1 MEELWKPIAEFNRVY
16 EVSNL
21 GRVRSVERYIN
32 TRTYPAQIMK
42 QLIGNNDCLMV
53 QLRDGKKQ
61 YRRSV
66 AKLVLTAFVGPAP
79 AGSKQVRHID
89 GNTHNNVLHNL
100 EWDVCKAQL
109 LPENLDNVQLFNK
122 QAEYYARKYIKTERL
137 MGMCRRFGYFDENDV
152 VQEALW
158 KIWREIRLYDP
169 KICAFSSFCFL
180 RTRQALMRMYKK
192 EVKKKTNIL
201 NLDIRDISEFLEG

>member
-1 MEELWKPIAEFNRVY
+1 MEELWKPIAEFNGVY

-21 GRVRSVERYIN
+21 GRVRSIERYIN

-42 QLIGNNDCLMV
+42 PFIGNNDCLMV
-53 QLRDGKKQ
+53 HLRDGKKQ

-79 AGSKQVRHID
+79 KGSKQIRHID

-100 EWDVCKAQL
+100 EWDVSKAQL
-109 LPENLDNVQLFNK
+109 LPENPDNVQLFNE
-122 QAEYYARKYIKTERL
+122 QAEYYARKYIKIERL
-137 MGMCRRFGYFDENDV
+137 TGMCRRFGYFDENDV

-158 KIWREIRLYDP
+158 
-169 KICAFSSFCFL
+169 
-180 RTRQALMRMYKK
+180 
-192 EVKKKTNIL
+192 
-201 NLDIRDISEFLEG
+201 